1 MTLSAPVLLL
11 FAIVRLSAYV
21 LSWMVES
28 KITSELA
35 TLTSSGVIKEEASII
50 LASDADSI
58 T

>member
-1 MTLSAPVLLL
+1 MLLL